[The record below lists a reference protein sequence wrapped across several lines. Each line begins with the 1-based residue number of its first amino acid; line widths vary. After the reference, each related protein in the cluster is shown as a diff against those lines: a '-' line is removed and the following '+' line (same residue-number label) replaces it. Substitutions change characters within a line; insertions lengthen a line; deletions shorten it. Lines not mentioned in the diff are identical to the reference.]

1 MRLALA
7 LVALT
12 AACGPET
19 TSFRTTDKGDEL
31 APSAAAYEVRLDRAA
46 ASVHVS
52 SNGGYVSTGEEPMTH
67 VAFEI
72 RNVGHVPI
80 DFDGNALSLRVF
92 GRDGVALPPTTF
104 AMVTPLGP
112 AEVTIAPGT
121 TVALDGYFVLP
132 VRPRAVASM
141 RVRWSLRAGD
151 ARFVEETS
159 FVRDDDYPV
168 LDTSVPRS

>member
-7 LVALT
+7 LVAV

-19 TSFRTTDKGDEL
+19 TSFRTTERGDE
-31 APSAAAYEVRLDRAA
+31 ARPGAAAYAVRWDGAA
-46 ASVHVS
+46 ADVHVA

-72 RNVGHVPI
+72 ENLGPGPI
-80 DFDGNALSLRVF
+80 DFDADALALRVF
-92 GRDGVALPPTTF
+92 GRGGLALPPATF

-112 AEVTIAPGT
+112 AQITVAPGT
-121 TVALDGYFVLP
+121 TMVLDSYFVLP
-132 VRPRAVASM
+132 VRPRAVESM

-151 ARFVEETS
+151 ARHVEETS
-159 FVRDDDYPV
+159 FVRDDDFPV
-168 LDTSVPRS
+168 LETSTPRS

>member
-7 LVALT
+7 LVAL

-31 APSAAAYEVRLDRAA
+31 VPSAAAYEVRLDRAVA
-46 ASVHVS
+46 NVHVS
-52 SNGGYVSTGEEPMTH
+52 SNGGYVSAGEEPMTH

-72 RNVGHVPI
+72 QNLGRVPI
-80 DFDGNALSLRVF
+80 DFDSDALSLRVF
-92 GRDGVALPPTTF
+92 GREGVALPPATF

-112 AEVTIAPGT
+112 AQVTIAPGT
-121 TVALDGYFVLP
+121 TATLESYFVIP
-132 VRPRAVASM
+132 VRPRAVESM

-159 FVRDDDYPV
+159 FVRDDGFPV
-168 LDTSVPRS
+168 LDTSIPRS